1 MHNAPSLNL
10 IGEQSKVGRKRTKR
24 FDLPPRMH
32 LKGKTYYHVSTTT
45 PRKWTKLDR
54 DIALAKRLWA
64 DIEGEQHNP
73 QDYTFNGIVTRY
85 RKEVLPTKAPQT
97 QRDNEK
103 ELARLIAVFG
113 IMPIDSIKPHHIKRY
128 LDERGKTAKVRANRE
143 KALFSHVFN
152 FARQSGYTDASNPC
166 AGVRGHREA
175 GRDRY
180 VEHDEFL
187 AVRGAADESVQD
199 AMDLAYL
206 TGQRPADL
214 LKFNESD
221 IRNGELCMVQN
232 KTTKALRI
240 AITGELQELL
250 ERILNRSNRA
260 KECRALL
267 QDGNG
272 QRLSACSL
280 RSRFDKARKAAGISF
295 QFRDIRAKTAT
306 DFQNLANA
314 QKLLGHKSR
323 TMTEHYTR
331 NRKGEQVSPLK

>member
-1 MHNAPSLNL
+1 
-10 IGEQSKVGRKRTKR
+10 
-24 FDLPPRMH
+24 MH
-32 LKGKTYYHVSTTT
+32 LKGKTYYHVSTTM
-45 PRKWTKLDR
+45 PRKWTKLDQ

-73 QDYTFNGIVTRY
+73 QDHTFSGLVIRY
-85 RKEVLPTKAPQT
+85 RKDVLPTKALQT

-152 FARQSGYTDASNPC
+152 FARSCGYTDAPNPC
-166 AGVRGHREA
+166 AGVKGHREE

-180 VEHDEFL
+180 IEDSEYLSVWKNSDC
-187 AVRGAADESVQD
+187 SVQD

-214 LKFNESD
+214 LKFNSSD
-221 IRNGELCMVQN
+221 IRDGQLCTVQN
-232 KTTKALRI
+232 KTSKSLRI
-240 AITGELQELL
+240 AITGELETLI
-250 ERILNRSNRA
+250 ERIMNRENRA
-260 KECRALL
+260 KGCSALL

-272 QRLSACSL
+272 QRLSTCAL

-306 DFQNLANA
+306 DIGDLAGA

>member
-1 MHNAPSLNL
+1 M
-10 IGEQSKVGRKRTKR
+10 GRRRTKR

-32 LKGKTYYHVSTTT
+32 LKGNTYYHVSTTT

-73 QDYTFNGIVTRY
+73 QDHTFNGIVNRY
-85 RKEVLPTKAPQT
+85 RKEVLPTKALRT

-103 ELARLIAVFG
+103 ELEKLVAVFG

-128 LDERGKTAKVRANRE
+128 LDERGKVAKIRANRE

-152 FARQSGYTDASNPC
+152 FARQCGYTDAPNPC
-166 AGVRGHREA
+166 AGVKGHKET

-180 VEHDEFL
+180 VEDEEFL
-187 AVRGAADESVQD
+187 AVWNNAHPSVQD
-199 AMDLAYL
+199 AMDLAHL

-214 LKFNESD
+214 LKFKRSD
-221 IRNGELCMVQN
+221 IHDGTLALTQN
-232 KTTKALRI
+232 KTGKKLRI
-240 AITGELQELL
+240 EIVGDLQILI
-250 ERILNRSNRA
+250 ERVLSRKSYNMRVD
-260 KECRALL
+260 ALL

-272 QRLSACSL
+272 QRLTYGAL
-280 RSRFDKARKAAGISF
+280 RSRFDKARIAAGVSF

-306 DFQNLANA
+306 DTENLAHA
-314 QKLLGHKSR
+314 QSLLGHKTRS
-323 TMTEHYTR
+323 MTEHYTR
-331 NRKGEQVSPLK
+331 HRKGEKVSPLK

>member
-1 MHNAPSLNL
+1 MN
-10 IGEQSKVGRKRTKR
+10 
-24 FDLPPRMH
+24 
-32 LKGKTYYHVSTTT
+32 LKGKTYYHVSIDT
-45 PRKWTKLDR
+45 PRKWTKLGQDL
-54 DIALAKRLWA
+54 ATAKRLWA
-64 DIEGEQHNP
+64 EIEGEQPDPNNH
-73 QDYTFNGIVTRY
+73 TFSGITASY
-85 RKEVLPTKAPQT
+85 RKEVFPTKALQT

-103 ELARLIAVFG
+103 ELARLEAVFG
-113 IMPIDSIKPHHIKRY
+113 SMPIDAIKPHHIKRY

-152 FARQSGYTDASNPC
+152 FARACGYTDAPNPC
-166 AGVRGHREA
+166 AGVRGHRET

-187 AVRGAADESVQD
+187 AVWSAADYTVQD

-214 LKFNESD
+214 LKFNRND
-221 IRNGELCMVQN
+221 IRDGELCLSQN
-232 KTTKALRI
+232 KTGKPLRI
-240 AITGELQELL
+240 TIEGELQTLI
-250 ERILNRSNRA
+250 ERIL
-260 KECRALL
+260 CRQHHITGGDALL

-272 QRLSACSL
+272 QRLKIGTL
-280 RSRFDKARKAAGISF
+280 RFRFDKARAIAGVSF

-306 DFQNLANA
+306 DTENLAHA

-331 NRKGEQVSPLK
+331 NRKGEKVSPLK